1 MVTLHL
7 FEDIPKS
14 EGASLPSATSKN
26 DGLWLQGNPIGTEG
40 LNWLTPA
47 VAACPTLQTLQLAHI
62 GLDLAA
68 VQEIAAFASMLT
80 AHEGMAK
87 VDLFGNLIGEA
98 DSTVASKSNRLYFNV
113 PRNFCQLLLAG
124 DAAAQ
129 ELLAALQARPK
140 LVLLLVTS
148 HISRPLMKQTVTEL
162 AAHVAANR
170 RKRPA
175 KKKAK

>member
-1 MVTLHL
+1 M
-7 FEDIPKS
+7 
-14 EGASLPSATSKN
+14 
-26 DGLWLQGNPIGTEG
+26 
-40 LNWLTPA
+40 
-47 VAACPTLQTLQLAHI
+47 AACPTLQTLQLAHT
-62 GLDLAA
+62 GLDVAA

-98 DSTVASKSNRLYFNV
+98 DSAAASESNRPCLNLL
-113 PRNFCQLLLAG
+113 RNCSQHLLAG

-148 HISRPLMKQTVTEL
+148 HISRPLVKQIVTEL
-162 AAHVAANR
+162 TAHVAANKK
-170 RKRPA
+170 KRPA